1 MNKSKILGLI
11 FLFCLL
17 IFVCTPV
24 LESSGQ
30 QVETSPDALIVNPEQ
45 IELSSNVTLDFKEAD
60 IRNVL
65 KIISLKSGVNIVATP
80 EVIGNVTIRL
90 VDIPWERALDTIV
103 KTYGFGYEWLN
114 NKVVMVS
121 TLEKLSQQRKAE
133 EEAALKEPLDTF
145 SYTLNFTKAD
155 DIKTAIEKLISSRG
169 KITIEPRTNTLLI
182 TDTKSNLI
190 KISEIVKKLDKVTPQ
205 VMIEARIIETTLGTA
220 EKLGIDWSLK
230 VSMNGAKRP
239 ITFPFKADAVGT
251 QSPIFPLV
259 KTPAELD
266 RVTTTQTDAQSGT
279 VLNTTTT
286 ETLFNRLANGFPAA
300 SDDLFTFGTLDM
312 TQLGMILEILN
323 QRTDTKILSNP
334 RIATLNNREA
344 KILVGSIV
352 PIPNYEY
359 SKDTG
364 TRVVSGYT
372 DQQIGIGMTV
382 TPNINEHDYITLSV
396 KPTIDQITGFTGP
409 NNERPI
415 ISTRNAETNVMIKD
429 GQTLVIGG
437 LIAENK
443 IKYNKK
449 VPFLG
454 DIPGLSYF
462 FSKKE
467 DTINRTELLIFIT
480 PHIVKDKDFNP
491 IEIAKL
497 ESGLSETT
505 NVKAVDEKKKP
516 KPKKAP

>member
-1 MNKSKILGLI
+1 VKKSKIFCLR
-11 FLFCLL
+11 FLFW
-17 IFVCTPV
+17 IFIFICFPA
-24 LESSGQ
+24 LELRGEQ
-30 QVETSPDALIVNPEQ
+30 EETNPEALIVNPEQ
-45 IELSSNVTLDFKEAD
+45 GPDISQNVTLDFKDAD

-65 KIISLKSGVNIVATP
+65 RIISYKAGINIVATP
-80 EVIGNVTIRL
+80 EVIGNVSIRL
-90 VDIPWERALDTIV
+90 SDIPWERALDTIV

-114 NKVVMVS
+114 NKVIMVS

-133 EEAALKEPLDTF
+133 EDAAEKEPLDTLAF
-145 SYTLNFTKAD
+145 TLNFTKAD

-169 KITIEPRTNTLLI
+169 KITLEPRTNTLLI

-190 KISEIVKKLDKVTPQ
+190 KISEIVRKLDKITPQ
-205 VMIEARIIETTLGTA
+205 VMIEAKIIETTLGSA
-220 EKLGIDWSLK
+220 EKLGIDWNLK
-230 VSMNGAKRP
+230 VTMSGSKRP
-239 ITFPFKADAVGT
+239 TTFPFKANAVGT
-251 QSPIFPLV
+251 QSENFPLV
-259 KTPAELD
+259 KTPAELS

-286 ETLFNRLANGFPAA
+286 EQLFNRLANSFPSVAEN
-300 SDDLFTFGTLDM
+300 LFTFGTLDM
-312 TQLGMILEILN
+312 TQVQAILEILN
-323 QRTDTKILSNP
+323 QRTDTKVLSNP

-372 DQQIGIGMTV
+372 NQQIGIGMTV
-382 TPNINEHDYITLSV
+382 TPNINEHDYITLNV

-437 LIAENK
+437 LISENK

-449 VPFLG
+449 IPILG
-454 DIPGLSYF
+454 DIPGLKYF

-467 DTINRTELLIFIT
+467 DSINRTELLIFIT
-480 PHIVKDKDFNP
+480 PHIVREKDFNP

-497 ESGLSETT
+497 QSDLGVSTE
-505 NVKAVDEKKKP
+505 KAVEKKK
-516 KPKKAP
+516 KKLERAP